1 MFNYDIDPIDL
12 DDIDYEDM
20 DDLPILDHVEWSD
33 VIPDNVKRKG
43 VKNFFEEPSYAN
55 LSLDIDFNDY

>member
-1 MFNYDIDPIDL
+1 MAPIDL

-20 DDLPILDHVEWSD
+20 DDLSLLDHVEWND

-43 VKNFFEEPSYAN
+43 MQNLYEDSSFAT
-55 LSLDIDFNDY
+55 LSLDNDFFDY